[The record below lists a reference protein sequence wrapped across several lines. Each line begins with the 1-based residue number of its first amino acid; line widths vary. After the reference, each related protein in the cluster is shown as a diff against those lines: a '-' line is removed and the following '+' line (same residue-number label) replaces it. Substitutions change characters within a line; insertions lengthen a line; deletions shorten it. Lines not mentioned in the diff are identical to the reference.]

1 MGVLLND
8 FDNDFKFKKKS
19 SQKIFEFVKS
29 KFPTEQNIGLIK
41 SDVYQCSICI
51 QGSRILMFRDVVG
64 VSIRKCM
71 SLRDYEK
78 I

>member
-1 MGVLLND
+1 MGLLLND
-8 FDNDFKFKKKS
+8 FKTDFKFKKKS
-19 SQKIFEFVKS
+19 SQKVYEFVKS

-41 SDVYQCSICI
+41 SDVYQCSVYI
-51 QGSRILMFRDVVG
+51 QGNRILMFRDVVG

-71 SLRDYEK
+71 TLRDYEK